1 MVRTILDKEYIVI
14 GAGMAGLCCA
24 SILKDAG
31 ADVLLCDVPVH
42 VDSVSVGGFA
52 EFSGAKFS
60 LPPAGLGLVDVVG
73 GMDELE
79 ALIDATL
86 AILAGS
92 RIGPLL
98 QAPQRSGR
106 QRPLVDGGSLRE
118 YHSIV
123 LTPSEMNGLIAYLG
137 SAAADSLIKERIV
150 GLKAG
155 ATRVDVEF
163 ADRTIV
169 RASKVV
175 CAVGRTGSA
184 LLRNAGARAQ
194 NGKGIDVGVR
204 VEFPTTSPLKNL
216 RAQGPDAKLM
226 RNDVRS
232 FCLNVP
238 GKVYHYKAL
247 GFHIPGGVVAESGHE
262 GSNVGILRRFTDK
275 ELVLAR
281 LAELADQKGENI
293 GPCNFEQIGPSIGGN
308 SEIESVLGTNICDDI
323 DEFTHWTSETGLID
337 WSCPHLVHYPL
348 LDWHWDVFGCPGTFA
363 TTLPNVYAAGDLS
376 GHARGLLQAA
386 VSGVAIAKGFVG

>member
-1 MVRTILDKEYIVI
+1 MAHAILDKEYVVI
-14 GAGMAGLCCA
+14 GAGMAGLCCT
-24 SILKDAG
+24 SFLKNAG

-42 VDSVSVGGFA
+42 MDSVSVGGFA

-73 GMDELE
+73 GMDELQE
-79 ALIDATL
+79 LVDTTL
-86 AILAGS
+86 AILADS
-92 RIGPLL
+92 CIEPLL
-98 QAPQRSGR
+98 ESPRRSGR
-106 QRPLVDGGSLRE
+106 QRPLKDDGSLRE

-137 SAAADSLIKERIV
+137 SAAADSLIKGRIV
-150 GLKAG
+150 GLKAD
-155 ATRVDVEF
+155 AAKVEVEF

-175 CAVGRTGSA
+175 CAVGRTGA
-184 LLRNAGARAQ
+184 VLLRDAGARPQ
-194 NGKGIDVGVR
+194 IGKGIDVGVR
-204 VEFPTTSPLKNL
+204 VEFPTTSPLESL

-238 GKVYHYKAL
+238 GKVYHYEAL
-247 GFHIPGGVVAESGHE
+247 GFHIPGGVVAESGYE
-262 GSNVGILRRFTDK
+262 GSNVGILRRFADK
-275 ELVLAR
+275 GSILAR
-281 LAELADQKGENI
+281 FITLADRRGGRV
-293 GPCNFEQIGPSIGGN
+293 GPCSFERTGPSIVGN
-308 SEIESVLGTNICDDI
+308 SKIKSVLGQKTCDDI
-323 DEFTHWTSETGLID
+323 EEFTQWTSETGLID